1 MPAVLAS
8 LSTVIGFKA
17 SLLMLVMLLASAP
30 NSTPAQAATIKW
42 LMLSVAAACVLGLV
56 GGVGSI
62 IAGRPWLG
70 AGLGAVPTVYV
81 VGLVVVLLVV
91 QR

>member
-1 MPAVLAS
+1 MPAVFAS

-17 SLLMLVMLLASAP
+17 SLLMLVLLLASAP
-30 NSTPAQAATIKW
+30 NSTPAQASTIKW
-42 LMLSVAAACVLGLV
+42 LMLSVGVTCLLGLI

-62 IAGRPWLG
+62 IVGRPWLG
-70 AGLGAVPTVYV
+70 AGLGAVPTAYTI
-81 VGLVVVLLVV
+81 GLFIVLLVV